1 MMAALSVTACGAI
14 LTRPYAPVSE
24 PPEAASEPA
33 FREAFTGCVKQVTG
47 VEGVYYDGRATK
59 SGVGA
64 ATALGTA
71 SAVSSV
77 AMATAGSTYASVFGA
92 LGTVIIVLPA
102 AGAYGIYRGVKVSE
116 RDQVAALAEGSIG
129 GSHFAKQFLAT
140 RYRRLGIGVRA
151 IGTRPRLEVP
161 MAIFD
166 RDWKAREFVHGACN
180 AVSPFTRSGNGGETV
195 VNLDTA
201 LKRR

>member
-77 AMATAGSTYASVFGA
+77 AMATAGSTDASVFGA

-116 RDQVAALAEGSIG
+116 RDQVEQEILAGVS
-129 GSHFAKQFLAT
+129 ACMAT
-140 RYRRLGIGVRA
+140 EHYVVKAWVRIEKGQIA
-151 IGTRPRLEVP
+151 VMATPVGKPEVVRPHRP
-161 MAIFD
+161 
-166 RDWKAREFVHGACN
+166 K
-180 AVSPFTRSGNGGETV
+180 S
-195 VNLDTA
+195 
-201 LKRR
+201 